1 MTSLIV
7 MSRTHRASPSRRRTA
22 VFLAALLAACATT
35 PSVAPPFLERT
46 YVDFWQAIAALDF
59 DGAERL
65 STMVSQRDYVRA
77 LRTMAAGHL
86 DEAQKELAVLAR
98 SEDSSV
104 ARKAEEML
112 FVALMERPSEIAAS
126 LRNRSSR
133 RLIQGLLVAARR
145 ESWTFPDGP
154 VVQPLRR
161 RGPIPLV
168 DVTINGRH
176 ARVGL
181 DSGAIM
187 TFVGPR
193 LADQLGLQAGPT
205 KLEIMDTHGERAM
218 ASLGSVDMTLGGIRI
233 ERHPILVFPPSSSAK
248 GIPLAGFDGLLGWN
262 AIRELRITID
272 NTQRTIAFER
282 PLSLSARQESFFW
295 LGRPWARARA
305 QNGFPLTLLLDTG
318 SESRIAP
325 SLVAPAGLRWGEYS
339 TIDVIGGVTTRRE
352 DRIVYR
358 QTGMYVGGE
367 FVRIEALTARS
378 MSETAYASPDGV
390 LGGDALTHGRVTID
404 LRAGE
409 LSISGAR

>member
-1 MTSLIV
+1 V
-7 MSRTHRASPSRRRTA
+7 
-22 VFLAALLAACATT
+22 LLAACATT
-35 PSVAPPFLERT
+35 PSVVPPFLERT

-77 LRTMAAGHL
+77 LRAMAAGHL

-98 SEDSSV
+98 FEDSSV
-104 ARKAEEML
+104 AKKAEELL

-126 LRNRSSR
+126 LRNRSAR
-133 RLIQGLLVAARR
+133 RLIQALLAAARR

-161 RGPIPLV
+161 RDPIVLV
-168 DVTINGRH
+168 DVAINARH

-181 DSGAIM
+181 DTGAIM
-187 TFVGPR
+187 TVIGPR
-193 LADQLGLQAGPT
+193 LADQLGLEPSPT
-205 KLEIMDTHGERAM
+205 KLEIIDTHGERAA
-218 ASLGSVDMTLGGIRI
+218 ASLGSVHVALGGIQI
-233 ERHPILVFPPSSSAK
+233 ERHPVLVLPPSLSAK
-248 GIPLAGFDGLLGWN
+248 EGSIPLAGFDAVLGWN

-272 NTQRTIAFER
+272 NPQRTIAFDR
-282 PLSLSARQESFFW
+282 PLSFSARQDGFFW
-295 LGRPWARARA
+295 VGRPWVRARA

-318 SESRIAP
+318 AVSLIAP

-339 TIDVIGGVTTRRE
+339 TADVMGGVTVRRE
-352 DRIVYR
+352 NRTIYR
-358 QTGMYVGGE
+358 RAGLYVGGE
-367 FVRIEALTARS
+367 FVRIGALAARS
-378 MSETAYASPDGV
+378 MSESAYASPDGV

-404 LRAGE
+404 FRAGE